1 MNRFT
6 LRAVRTFVTVAECGT
21 ISVAAERLGRSQG
34 SVSTTISDFEE
45 QVGLQLFVRKP
56 AKGLALTPSG
66 ELVALEA
73 RGLLAHADEFET
85 IAGALGNAVEGD
97 LMVGCFTNLAPVVF
111 ANIMGSFSARY
122 PSIRIHI
129 EIGDQEEILQGLKS
143 GRIETALT
151 FDLGLSDQ
159 FQAVHMAELPAF
171 VVLPEQHR
179 LAGRR
184 AVQLSE
190 LAAEPMILMDL
201 PHTREYFLSLF
212 YALGLE
218 PNIRFRSSSFEAVRT
233 LVGNGLGYSILNLKT
248 ASSITYDG
256 SRIVTVPLEDGVR
269 PLKVVLVTLKRIA
282 KRRLTMTF
290 QDFVRGFL
298 ATWSRGQI
306 RSEAD
311 AAD

>member
-1 MNRFT
+1 MNCFT
-6 LRAVRTFVTVAECGT
+6 LRALRTFVTVAECGT
-21 ISVAAERLGRSQG
+21 ISAAAERLGRSQG
-34 SVSTTISDFEE
+34 SVSTTVSEFEAH
-45 QVGLQLFVRKP
+45 VGLQLFVRKP

-73 RGLLAHADEFET
+73 RGLLAHADEFES
-85 IAGALGNAVEGD
+85 IAGALGNAVEGE
-97 LMVGCFTNLAPVVF
+97 LTVGCFTNLAPVVF

-159 FQAVHMAELPAF
+159 FQAVPMASLPAF
-171 VVLPEQHR
+171 AVLPENHP
-179 LAGRR
+179 LAGRQSVR
-184 AVQLSE
+184 LGE
-190 LAAEPMILMDL
+190 LAPEPMILMDL

-212 YALGLE
+212 YAHGLE

-233 LVGNGLGYSILNLKT
+233 LVGNGLGYSILNLKPALST
-248 ASSITYDG
+248 TYDG
-256 SRIVTVPLEDGVR
+256 TRIVNVPLEDGVR

-298 ATWSRGQI
+298 VNWSKGQT
-306 RSEAD
+306 
-311 AAD
+311 AAPGEGPS

>member
-21 ISVAAERLGRSQG
+21 ISAAAERLGRSQG
-34 SVSTTISDFEE
+34 SVSTTVSDFEE

-97 LMVGCFTNLAPVVF
+97 LTVGCFTNLAPVVF

-143 GRIETALT
+143 GRIETRSPSI
-151 FDLGLSDQ
+151 SDC
-159 FQAVHMAELPAF
+159 PTSS
-171 VVLPEQHR
+171 
-179 LAGRR
+179 RR
-184 AVQLSE
+184 STW
-190 LAAEPMILMDL
+190 P
-201 PHTREYFLSLF
+201 S
-212 YALGLE
+212 
-218 PNIRFRSSSFEAVRT
+218 FRHSWFCRST
-233 LVGNGLGYSILNLKT
+233 I
-248 ASSITYDG
+248 G
-256 SRIVTVPLEDGVR
+256 SRAGGPCGWRTSR
-269 PLKVVLVTLKRIA
+269 P
-282 KRRLTMTF
+282 
-290 QDFVRGFL
+290 
-298 ATWSRGQI
+298 SP
-306 RSEAD
+306 
-311 AAD
+311 